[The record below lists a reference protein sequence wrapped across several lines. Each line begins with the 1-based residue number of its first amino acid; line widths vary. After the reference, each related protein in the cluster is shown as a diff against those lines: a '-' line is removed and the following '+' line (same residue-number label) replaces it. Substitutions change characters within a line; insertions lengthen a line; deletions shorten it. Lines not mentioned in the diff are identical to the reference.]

1 MKKATTIK
9 AINEMPDDFDLELLI
24 KKLVFLEKVEDGL
37 FQLED
42 GKIVPHEGLKE
53 LVKKW

>member
-1 MKKATTIK
+1 
-9 AINEMPDDFDLELLI
+9 MPDDCDLELLI
-24 KKLVFLEKVEDGL
+24 EKLVFLEKVEDGL

-42 GKIVPHEGLKE
+42 GKTVPHEDLKE